1 MLYNCELCPNNCKI
15 REGQKGT
22 CMVRENQDGNLHLPA
37 YGYLSAISSD
47 PIEKKPLYHYYP
59 GKQIFSAGFYGCN
72 LSCPFCQ
79 NYTISKEFSLSGK
92 NYISPDD
99 LVDSAFEKGSF
110 GIAYTYSEPI
120 VHFEYV
126 TEAEEYAS
134 SLGLKNILVTN
145 GYINDDFSDK
155 LLSNTDAVNVD
166 LKSYNPDFYT
176 KELKGKLEPVLSFIR
191 KAGASV
197 HTEITTLI
205 IPGKNDS
212 EEELRQSAAFIAS
225 VNKQIPFHLS
235 AYHPC
240 YKYSIPP
247 TTPSKL
253 MRLAEIASEYLDFVY
268 TGNINSGRADTKCPS
283 CGNTLINRSRY
294 QTECS
299 GIKGGIC
306 AACGTPVVNFGI
318 IQELSV

>member
-22 CMVRENQDGNLHLPA
+22 CMVRENQDGNLYLPA

-99 LVDSAFEKGSF
+99 LVDSAFERGSF

-283 CGNTLINRSRY
+283 CGNTLINRSGY

-306 AACGTPVVNFGI
+306 AICGTPVVNFGI